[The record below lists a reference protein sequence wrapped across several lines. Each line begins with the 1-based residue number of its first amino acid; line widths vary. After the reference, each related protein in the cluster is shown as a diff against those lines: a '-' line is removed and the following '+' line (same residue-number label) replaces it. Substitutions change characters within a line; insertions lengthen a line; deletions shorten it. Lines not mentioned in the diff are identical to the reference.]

1 MRLPII
7 IAVLAVAHTS
17 QAADKIK
24 VLIIDGQ
31 NNHKWAI
38 TSPIMKSQLE
48 ATGIFAVDV
57 STSPEKKNPKATPED
72 QAKVKAQWDSW
83 KPDFAS
89 HEVVISNYNG
99 ERWPSHVEKSF
110 LSFVSNGGGFVCVHA
125 ANNSFSD
132 WPEYNAMIGVGGW
145 GGRNEKD
152 GPKLYVI
159 DGKLMR
165 DTSPGPGGNHGK
177 QHEFQ
182 ITIQNPNHPITK
194 GLPPVWMHSQDEL
207 YNSLRGPAENL
218 DVLATAVSETTNK
231 AEPMLMALSY
241 GKGRIFHTALGHAD
255 YSMACKGFQETLE
268 RGTEW
273 AATGKVE
280 RTAALAPDFPTA
292 DKASPSAAPV
302 K

>member
-1 MRLPII
+1 MRLLIPLLS
-7 IAVLAVAHTS
+7 IAIASHAE
-17 QAADKIK
+17 DKLK

-31 NNHKWAI
+31 NNHKWA
-38 TSPIMKSQLE
+38 TTTPVMKASLE
-48 ATGIFAVDV
+48 ASGVFTVDV
-57 STSPEKKNPKATPED
+57 STSPPKKDSKAAPAD
-72 QAKVKAQWDSW
+72 QDKVKAKWDSW
-83 KPDFAS
+83 KPDFAG
-89 HEVVISNYNG
+89 HNVVVSNYNG
-99 ERWPSHVEKSF
+99 ERWPAAVEKAF
-110 LSFVSNGGGFVCVHA
+110 LDYVSNGGGFVCVHA
-125 ANNSFSD
+125 ADNSFPD

-145 GGRNEKD
+145 GGRNEKS
-152 GPKLYVI
+152 GPKLYVV
-159 DGKLMR
+159 DGKLKR

-182 ITIQNPNHPITK
+182 VTIHNAEHPITK

-218 DVLATAVSETTNK
+218 DVLATAVSETTNN
-231 AEPMLMALSY
+231 AEPMLIALSF

-280 RTAALAPDFPTA
+280 RTAALPADFPTA
-292 DKASPSAAPV
+292 DKASPRLRQ
-302 K
+302 